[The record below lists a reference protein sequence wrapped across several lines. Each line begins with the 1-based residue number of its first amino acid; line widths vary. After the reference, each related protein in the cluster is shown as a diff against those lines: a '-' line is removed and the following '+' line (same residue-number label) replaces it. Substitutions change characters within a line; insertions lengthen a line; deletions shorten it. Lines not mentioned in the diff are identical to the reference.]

1 MTSVTMAEESK
12 TSSTKRSVGVVG
24 YGNVG
29 KYIVSA
35 ILSGEAPAADA
46 LSLGWVWNRS
56 ASALDDVP
64 EEYRLL
70 DLDTFASRP
79 VDVIIE
85 VAHPSITAKY
95 GAKFV
100 SCADFVSG
108 SPTAFADASVEAS
121 LRKAANASN
130 GHGLYIPSGALWGA
144 QVRVCVHVR
153 IHDAGRDVFL
163 VHGGRISKSLPT
175 WASLRA

>member
-1 MTSVTMAEESK
+1 MAEESK

-29 KYIVSA
+29 KYIVNA

-144 QVRVCVHVR
+144 QVRVCVHVS
-153 IHDAGRDVFL
+153 IHDARRDVFL